1 MTFIHMRMLMINY
14 LATTAG
20 PGVPGVFLTWGPFM
34 IQLGNLIVIISML
47 VLFVLALV
55 LPFPGGRRQK

>member
-1 MTFIHMRMLMINY
+1 MINY

-47 VLFVLALV
+47 VLFGLALV